1 MNAIN
6 LIPADDL
13 TGCPFPFF
21 GGSQKPAKAVYKI
34 YNDGGHFVATR
45 IIRKATR
52 KPQDCTLKSNSVD
65 KYGDKEKAAFYS
77 RIMRERTREKEFK
90 KLYELAHKKG
100 LQNDGDNRKMTEFIL
115 LGMLEKYPHCTSAYV
130 EQKIIEFSFVKPVFK
145 LKLVEGKNGCARSA
159 LDILFDSLYYTAFK
173 QGLKDGKLD
182 KSMTDFI
189 REGILKL
196 YPDFENLDEY
206 IADKIKRK
214 ANNLLHRKKRFRRKA
229 NLNRWNYFVTF
240 TYDDT
245 KHTAETF
252 KKKLRKCLSNLHTR
266 RGWKYMGVFEQAPET
281 GRLHFHGLIY
291 VPVGEM
297 LGSITEIQDYDT
309 VNHRL
314 QTRHENKFFA
324 DNFGINDFCE
334 VSVDEMKNGKR
345 IEYILKYIG
354 KTNERIC
361 YSKGIPTE
369 ICRPVDGNDIITE
382 MYDFVD
388 KYILFD
394 DVIDWERDVMR
405 YRYNK
410 QMSIIDLLCN
420 PPLSA

>member
-1 MNAIN
+1 MNANN
-6 LIPADDL
+6 LIPLDDL
-13 TGCPFPFF
+13 MGCPFPFF
-21 GGSQKPAKAVYKI
+21 GGLQKPAKAVYKI

-45 IIRKATR
+45 VIRKATR
-52 KPQDCTLKSNSVD
+52 KPQDFSVGHIPADDYTQDQKDLIFRRIIRDIRKGLDENGKKRDKNNVD
-65 KYGDKEKAAFYS
+65 KIDLSTNVGVGHS
-77 RIMRERTREKEFK
+77 
-90 KLYELAHKKG
+90 
-100 LQNDGDNRKMTEFIL
+100 
-115 LGMLEKYPHCTSAYV
+115 
-130 EQKIIEFSFVKPVFK
+130 
-145 LKLVEGKNGCARSA
+145 RSA
-159 LDILFDSLYYTAFK
+159 LDILFDSLYYSAFK
-173 QGLKDGKLD
+173 QGLKDNKLD
-182 KSMTDFI
+182 KPMTDFI
-189 REGILKL
+189 RSGILKL
-196 YPDFENLDEY
+196 YPDYDKLDEY

-214 ANNLLHRKKRFRRKA
+214 ANNLLHRKKRFRRKS

-245 KHTAETF
+245 KHTAESF

-291 VPVGEM
+291 VPAGEM
-297 LGSITEIQDYDT
+297 LGSIAEIQDYDT
-309 VNHRL
+309 TNHRM

-334 VSVDEMKNGKR
+334 VSADEMKNGKR
-345 IEYILKYIG
+345 TEYILKYIG

-361 YSKGIPTE
+361 YSRGIPTE
-369 ICRPVDGNDIITE
+369 ICRAVDGNDIITE
-382 MYDFVD
+382 MHDFVD
-388 KYILFD
+388 KYVLFD
-394 DVIDWERDVMR
+394 DVIDWERDIMR